1 MQIFIGRVF
10 LIISICTY
18 IFAGNVS
25 AESDIR
31 ESGIY
36 LLATMF

>member
-18 IFAGNVS
+18 IFAGNVG